1 MYEYAPHYE
10 ASPQFHDV
18 KENEMENNVLRRR
31 LVSLFIAML
40 IAFPVRSAYS
50 ANYTANF
57 DNADIHTFVNIIG
70 QSTGKTILIDP
81 DVKASISVRSH
92 DTFNEEEYY
101 QFFLSVLDLYG
112 LSVIS
117 LDNGLLKVVR
127 TEKAKQLPGSLA
139 NTAAPG
145 KGDELVTRIVP
156 LENVPA
162 RALSPL
168 LRQMIEGGGAGN
180 VVHYEPT
187 NTLIITGKAST
198 VNRLLLVVKRVDV
211 MGDEKEQIFPLKYAS
226 ATDLANVL
234 NDLSKENNKDARPAT
249 LQTRIVADKRSN
261 TLIVSGGDRARSR
274 IAQLISRL
282 DTEEQG
288 QGNTR
293 VWYLKYAKADKL
305 VEVLTGVTQKLKEEK
320 SSTATTAGSA
330 KGMSITADEQTNS
343 LVITADQSLIHQLEP
358 VIEKLDI
365 RRAQVLVEAVIV
377 EVQDGKGLNLG
388 VQWANKNVGGQQF
401 TKTGLPIFNAAQ
413 GVNEFKRQGG
423 ITSDNPAYDLF
434 SSYNGLAAGFFNGD
448 WGVLLTA
455 LSADNKNDILSTPSI
470 VTLDNKEASFNV
482 GQDVPVLSGSQTT
495 SGDNIYS
502 TVERKTVGT
511 KLKVIPQINEGDS
524 VLMEIE
530 QEVSSVDTSASSSSL
545 GPTFNTRTIQNA
557 VLVKSGETVVLG
569 GLMDDASKQ
578 EVSKVPLLGDIPL
591 VGQLFRYTSN
601 EKSKRNLMVFIRP
614 TIIRDDEVYRSV
626 SREKYSRF
634 QTLQKERSDRLSP
647 ALVGVDDIEKLDD
660 KTFRDVPATALPAAR
675 KNPFSSGDAQ

>member
-1 MYEYAPHYE
+1 MEGIFRGQRLRAISLALLLII
-10 ASPQFHDV
+10 ASKPALAA
-18 KENEMENNVLRRR
+18 E
-31 LVSLFIAML
+31 
-40 IAFPVRSAYS
+40 
-50 ANYTANF
+50 YTANF
-57 DNADIHTFVNIIG
+57 TGADIQTFVNIVG
-70 QSTGKTILIDP
+70 QNTGKTILIDP
-81 DVKASISVRSH
+81 DVNATISVRSA

-112 LSVIS
+112 FSLIS

-127 TEKAKQLPGSLA
+127 SEKAKTLPGRLS
-139 NTAAPG
+139 TGEKPG
-145 KGDELVTRIVP
+145 RGDELVTRIVS

-168 LRQMIEGGGAGN
+168 LRQMLDGGSVGN
-180 VVHYEPT
+180 VVHYEPS
-187 NTLIITGKAST
+187 NALIITGKAST
-198 VNRLLLVVKRVDV
+198 VNRLLEVIKRVDV
-211 MGDEKEQIFPLKYAS
+211 MGNEKEQIIPLKYAS
-226 ATDLANVL
+226 ATDLAEVL
-234 NDLSKENNKDARPAT
+234 TDLSRESGKEAKPAT
-249 LQTRIVADKRSN
+249 LLTRIVADKRTNS
-261 TLIVSGGDRARSR
+261 LIVSGSDRARAR
-274 IAQLISRL
+274 VVQLISRL
-282 DTEEQG
+282 DTQDQG

-305 VEVLTGVTQKLKEEK
+305 VEVLTGVSQKLQDEK
-320 SSTATTAGSA
+320 GGAPKATSSSGNDI
-330 KGMSITADEQTNS
+330 SITADEQTNS
-343 LVITADQSLIHQLEP
+343 LVVTADQGILQQLGE
-358 VIEKLDI
+358 VIAKLDI
-365 RRAQVLVEAVIV
+365 RRAQVLVEAIIV

-401 TKTGLPIFNAAQ
+401 TQTGLPIFNAAQ
-413 GVNEFKRQGG
+413 GINEYKAKGG
-423 ITSDNPAYDLF
+423 MTSDNPAYKLF
-434 SSYNGLAAGFFNGD
+434 GNYNGLAAGFFNGD

-455 LSADNKNDILSTPSI
+455 LNTDNKNDILSTPSI

-511 KLKVIPQINEGDS
+511 KLKVTPQINEGDS

-530 QEVSSVDTSASSSSL
+530 QEVSSVDASTTSSSL
-545 GPTFNTRTIQNA
+545 GPTFNTRTVQNA

-614 TIIRDDEVYRSV
+614 TIIRDDEIYRSL
-626 SREKYSRF
+626 SRDKYNGYR
-634 QTLQKERSDRLSP
+634 QMQKERSNKQSDKLIQVDAID
-647 ALVGVDDIEKLDD
+647 ALDERAFD
-660 KTFRDVPATALPAAR
+660 TPSTPPAAR
-675 KNPFSSGDAQ
+675 NPFREDRTK

>member
-1 MYEYAPHYE
+1 
-10 ASPQFHDV
+10 
-18 KENEMENNVLRRR
+18 MEGIFRGQRLRAI
-31 LVSLFIAML
+31 SLALLLIIANKPAL
-40 IAFPVRSAYS
+40 AAE
-50 ANYTANF
+50 YTANF
-57 DNADIHTFVNIIG
+57 TGADIQTFVNIVG
-70 QSTGKTILIDP
+70 QNIGKTILIDP
-81 DVKASISVRSH
+81 DVNATISVRSA

-112 LSVIS
+112 FSLIS

-127 TEKAKQLPGSLA
+127 SEKAKTLPGRLS
-139 NTAAPG
+139 TGEKPG
-145 KGDELVTRIVP
+145 RGDELVTRIVS

-168 LRQMIEGGGAGN
+168 LRQMLDGGSVGN
-180 VVHYEPT
+180 VVHYEPS
-187 NTLIITGKAST
+187 NALIITGKAST
-198 VNRLLLVVKRVDV
+198 VNRLLEVIKRVDV
-211 MGDEKEQIFPLKYAS
+211 MGNEKEQIIPLKYAS
-226 ATDLANVL
+226 ATDLAEVL
-234 NDLSKENNKDARPAT
+234 TDLSRESGKEAKPAT
-249 LQTRIVADKRSN
+249 LLTRIVADKRTNS
-261 TLIVSGGDRARSR
+261 LIVSGSDRARAR
-274 IAQLISRL
+274 VVQLISRL
-282 DTEEQG
+282 DTQDQG

-305 VEVLTGVTQKLKEEK
+305 VEVLTGVSQKLQDEK
-320 SSTATTAGSA
+320 GGTPKATSSSGNDI
-330 KGMSITADEQTNS
+330 SITADEQTNS
-343 LVITADQSLIHQLEP
+343 LVVTADQGVLQQLGE
-358 VIEKLDI
+358 VIAKLDI
-365 RRAQVLVEAVIV
+365 RRAQVLVEAIIV

-401 TKTGLPIFNAAQ
+401 TQTGLPIFNAAQ
-413 GVNEFKRQGG
+413 GINEYKAKGG
-423 ITSDNPAYDLF
+423 MTSDNPAYKLF
-434 SSYNGLAAGFFNGD
+434 GNYNGLAAGFFNGD

-455 LSADNKNDILSTPSI
+455 LNTDNKNDILSTPSI

-511 KLKVIPQINEGDS
+511 KLKVTPQINEGDS

-530 QEVSSVDTSASSSSL
+530 QEVSSVDASTTSSSL
-545 GPTFNTRTIQNA
+545 GPTFNTRTVQNA

-614 TIIRDDEVYRSV
+614 TIIRDDEIYRSL
-626 SREKYSRF
+626 SRDKYNGYR
-634 QTLQKERSDRLSP
+634 QMQKERSNKQSDKLIQVDAID
-647 ALVGVDDIEKLDD
+647 ALDERAFD
-660 KTFRDVPATALPAAR
+660 TPSTPPAAR
-675 KNPFSSGDAQ
+675 NPFREDRTK

>member
-1 MYEYAPHYE
+1 MEGIFRGQRLRAISLALLLII
-10 ASPQFHDV
+10 ASKPALAA
-18 KENEMENNVLRRR
+18 E
-31 LVSLFIAML
+31 
-40 IAFPVRSAYS
+40 
-50 ANYTANF
+50 YTANF
-57 DNADIHTFVNIIG
+57 TGADIQTFVNIVG
-70 QSTGKTILIDP
+70 QNTGKTILIDP
-81 DVKASISVRSH
+81 DVNATISVRSA

-112 LSVIS
+112 FSLIS

-127 TEKAKQLPGSLA
+127 SEKAKTLPGRLS
-139 NTAAPG
+139 TGEKPG
-145 KGDELVTRIVP
+145 RGDELVTRIVS

-168 LRQMIEGGGAGN
+168 LRQMLDGGSVGN
-180 VVHYEPT
+180 VVHYEPS
-187 NTLIITGKAST
+187 NALIITGKAST
-198 VNRLLLVVKRVDV
+198 VNRLLEVIKRVDV
-211 MGDEKEQIFPLKYAS
+211 MGNEKEQIIPLKYAS
-226 ATDLANVL
+226 ATDLAEVL
-234 NDLSKENNKDARPAT
+234 TDLSRESGKEAKPAT
-249 LQTRIVADKRSN
+249 LLTRIVADKRTNS
-261 TLIVSGGDRARSR
+261 LIVSGSDRARAR
-274 IAQLISRL
+274 VVQLISRL
-282 DTEEQG
+282 DTQDQG

-305 VEVLTGVTQKLKEEK
+305 VEVLTGVSQKLQDEK
-320 SSTATTAGSA
+320 GGAPKATSSSGNDI
-330 KGMSITADEQTNS
+330 SITADEQTNS
-343 LVITADQSLIHQLEP
+343 LVVTADQGVLQQLGE
-358 VIEKLDI
+358 VIAKLDI
-365 RRAQVLVEAVIV
+365 RRAQVLVEAIIV

-401 TKTGLPIFNAAQ
+401 TQTGLPIFNAAQ
-413 GVNEFKRQGG
+413 GINEYKAKGG
-423 ITSDNPAYDLF
+423 MTSDNPAYKLF
-434 SSYNGLAAGFFNGD
+434 GNYNGLAAGFFNGD

-455 LSADNKNDILSTPSI
+455 LNTDNKNDILSTPSI

-511 KLKVIPQINEGDS
+511 KLKVTPQINEGDS

-530 QEVSSVDTSASSSSL
+530 QEVSSVDASTTSSSL
-545 GPTFNTRTIQNA
+545 GPTFNTRTVQNA

-614 TIIRDDEVYRSV
+614 TIIRDDEIYRSL
-626 SREKYSRF
+626 SRDKYNGYR
-634 QTLQKERSDRLSP
+634 QMQKERSNKQSDKLIQVDAID
-647 ALVGVDDIEKLDD
+647 ALDERAFAPPS
-660 KTFRDVPATALPAAR
+660 TPPAAR
-675 KNPFSSGDAQ
+675 NPFRDDRTK

>member
-1 MYEYAPHYE
+1 
-10 ASPQFHDV
+10 
-18 KENEMENNVLRRR
+18 MEGNVLLRR
-31 LVSLFIAML
+31 LLHLFIAVL
-40 IAFPVRSAYS
+40 ITLPIRSTFS

-57 DNADIHTFVNIIG
+57 KNADIHTFVNIIG

-92 DTFNEEEYY
+92 DVFNEEEYY

-112 LSVIS
+112 LSIIT
-117 LDNGLLKVVR
+117 LDNGLLKVVQ
-127 TEKAKQLPGSLA
+127 TEKVKHLPGTLA
-139 NTAAPG
+139 SPAHPG
-145 KGDELVTRIVP
+145 KGDELVTRVVP

-168 LRQMIEGGGAGN
+168 LRQMTEGGAAGN
-180 VVHYEPT
+180 VVHYEPS
-187 NTLIITGKAST
+187 NTLIIMGKAST
-198 VNRLLLVVKRVDV
+198 VNRLLEVVKRVDL

-234 NDLSKENNKDARPAT
+234 NDLSKENSKDARPAT

-261 TLIVSGGDRARSR
+261 ALIVSGSDRARSR

-282 DTEEQG
+282 DTQEQG

-305 VEVLTGVTQKLKEEK
+305 VEVLTGVTQKIKDEK
-320 SSTATTAGSA
+320 NSTANSAGSG
-330 KGMSITADEQTNS
+330 KGVSITADEQTNS
-343 LVITADQSLIHQLEP
+343 LVITADQSFIYQLEP

-365 RRAQVLVEAVIV
+365 RRAQVLVEAIIV

-388 VQWANKNVGGQQF
+388 VQWANKNIGGQQF
-401 TKTGLPIFNAAQ
+401 TQTGLPIFNAAQ

-423 ITSDNPAYDLF
+423 ITSENPAYDLF

-530 QEVSSVDTSASSSSL
+530 QEVSSIDTSTSSSSL

-591 VGQLFRYTSN
+591 IGQLFRYTSN

-614 TIIRDDEVYRSV
+614 TIIRDDEVYRSA

-634 QTLQKERSDRLSP
+634 QTLQKERSDRLNP
-647 ALVGVDDIEKLDD
+647 ALVGVDGIEELDD
-660 KTFRDVPATALPAAR
+660 KTFRDVPATALPAAG
-675 KNPFSSGDAQ
+675 KNPFSSGDGQ